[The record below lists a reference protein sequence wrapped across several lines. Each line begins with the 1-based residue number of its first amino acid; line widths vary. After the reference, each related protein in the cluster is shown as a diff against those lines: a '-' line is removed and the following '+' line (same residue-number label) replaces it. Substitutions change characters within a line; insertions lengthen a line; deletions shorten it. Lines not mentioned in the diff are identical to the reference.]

1 VVVTEYGRGKMRPD
15 LEIRFG
21 TPSIQDILIV
31 LVLMYVWVAF
41 YKRHVMNLCLM
52 AFG

>member
-1 VVVTEYGRGKMRPD
+1 MVTEYGRGKTRPNH
-15 LEIRFG
+15 EARFG
-21 TPSIQDILIV
+21 TPSIRDILIV
-31 LVLMYVWVAF
+31 RVLMYVWVAF